1 MQSFDFRKH
10 SHTHEMKDPTD
21 TFRIKNNSNLNDNGD
36 DSRIKNAKK
45 NKKKL
50 ISFHFVLFRIY
61 SFSLPLCGFLDVFRA
76 LCLSRWLQYVKS
88 IHGIKIPEFENR
100 MH

>member
-21 TFRIKNNSNLNDNGD
+21 TFGIKNNSNLNDNGD

-45 NKKKL
+45 NKKKIDL
-50 ISFHFVLFRIY
+50 ISFRFI
-61 SFSLPLCGFLDVFRA
+61 
-76 LCLSRWLQYVKS
+76 
-88 IHGIKIPEFENR
+88 
-100 MH
+100 